1 MIKNELARY
10 RQDAKLIS
18 LRKQR
23 VEIESQILRLGDK
36 ERYILKEINNERQM
50 LKWRLRILETRS
62 KTLGSEISE

>member
-23 VEIESQILRLGDK
+23 VEMERQILRLGDK
-36 ERYILKEINNERQM
+36 ERYILEEINNDRQM
-50 LKWRLRILETRS
+50 LKWRIRFLETHI
-62 KTLGSEISE
+62 KTLESEISE